1 VISFNIKKI
10 AKFALV
16 SSLIVS
22 SAFLITG
29 CQAKA
34 STQSDSG
41 NNNVAQKG
49 FSFFH
54 IGNSPT
60 SSASNSNNEKDLNS
74 IKDFFDFTVTLAK
87 DKEVKLTEGVS
98 FPIFLSGSYYVYTSP
113 SISFNYGAGTSI
125 TGNTA
130 TITYKFGYSTSLSV
144 DPEQGSVTVNLAQL
158 VPDKDGN
165 YKVSPS
171 IVNQILANLKVA
183 NDVKTLL
190 SANLMAY
197 ICYPVYKEQEF
208 KLKVPPKNQL
218 TAVEQ
223 GSATLVPDNGEI
235 SFKVDY
241 TGQPQ
246 GDYYLYILTI
256 SPVFKEDITLNPE
269 GDSWTSL
276 ASSDMPSCGGVKPAS
291 EGGIFPF
298 YFQILAENAN
308 LNIQCNPQSTLG
320 PNIYDMKIIK
330 DSSIVCKV
338 SIPRDDVEK
347 EVLFKIKTA
356 YTIVKK
362 DTISDLKILF
372 FSNQ

>member
-1 VISFNIKKI
+1 MISFNIKKI

-16 SSLIVS
+16 SGLIIS

-29 CQAKA
+29 CQAKT
-34 STQSDSG
+34 STQSDSV

-54 IGNSPT
+54 IGNSNAVST
-60 SSASNSNNEKDLNS
+60 LSSNEKDLNS
-74 IKDFFDFTVTLAK
+74 IKAFFDFTVTLAK

-98 FPIFLSGSYYVYTSP
+98 FPIILNGLYYVYTNP
-113 SISFNYGAGTSI
+113 SVSFNYGAGTSI

-130 TITYKFGYSTSLSV
+130 TITYKFGYTTSLSV
-144 DPEQGSVTVNLAQL
+144 NPEQGSVTVNLAQL

-246 GDYYLYILTI
+246 EDYYFYILTI
-256 SPVFKEDITLNPE
+256 SPIFKEEITLNPE
-269 GDSWTSL
+269 GNSWTSL
-276 ASSDMPSCGGVKPAS
+276 ASSDMSSCGGVKPAS
-291 EGGIFPF
+291 EGGVFPF
-298 YFQILAENAN
+298 YFQILAENTN

-330 DSSIVCKV
+330 DSSIICKV

-347 EVLFKIKTA
+347 EVTFKIKTA